1 MSLIPR
7 FDLPRLFP
15 PLNYLSLAL
24 LATLSAQAADPTA
37 DNRRLVEL
45 DKVNV
50 VSTATRS
57 ERLLSEVPIRTEVLR
72 NEDITLR
79 TAIDFSRAIELV
91 NGLRVENNCQNCNT
105 SDVRLLGL
113 DGMYNQLLFDGAPL
127 MSGLG
132 RVYGI
137 EQVPSAFV
145 NRIEVVKGGGSALY
159 GPGAVAGVVN
169 LISEQ
174 PTRNGGF
181 AQTGM
186 EWQRGQPS
194 AFVTGR
200 GDLVSENG
208 YKGLSLVG
216 QWSKN
221 NPIDFDH
228 DGYTEISEKEMKVV
242 GAQGWYAMGENTTLR
257 ANYTFTNEER
267 RGGNRFDLPMWLT
280 GITEAAEVDYHRG
293 GLYLD
298 QIINEDI
305 DFNLGYSFAYIK
317 RWSYYGGLG
326 PIITDPLD
334 PDYHPDPLNPNS
346 PDSNAEK
353 AFRAYGYTQNPLHY
367 LDSQFNIRHGDHALA
382 LGVQY
387 KRETLRDDKRNGDG
401 VTLLRGERE
410 TFTNLGVYVQDEW
423 GINES
428 VDLIFGVRSD
438 KSNLLDDLIFSP
450 RVAVA
455 WKTSEQWTVRGG
467 ISTGF
472 RVPEIF
478 DEDLHVDH
486 INGDQV
492 RNRNADDLKEERAIT
507 FMLGTDWRNNDGN
520 LSWDLTAS
528 YTDIE
533 DTFSLSEIKLDTITG
548 EKYQLR
554 ENSTGSQVLGV
565 ETNLAWQIINTL
577 RLDTGLAWYSS
588 LFDERQ
594 TIYDDTGEVPP
605 GDETIIESRK
615 YLKNPELTGKA
626 QLTWS
631 PIPLIDAFMGIN
643 YTGKMYALN
652 NNTATL
658 NRTDDFWAVDAGG
671 ALHLGP
677 QGPGHWHILFGVRN
691 IFDQRQKD
699 FTTGVERD
707 SDYVYGPRFARSYYA
722 SARYNF

>member
-1 MSLIPR
+1 MFAHPY
-7 FDLPRLFP
+7 FDLRRIFP
-15 PLNYLSLAL
+15 PPNYLTLAL
-24 LATLSAQAADPTA
+24 LAAFSAHSADPET

-79 TAIDFSRAIELV
+79 TALDFSRAIELV

-137 EQVPSAFV
+137 EQVPAAFV

-181 AQTGM
+181 AQTGL
-186 EWQRGQPS
+186 EWQRHQPTS
-194 AFVTGR
+194 FFTGR
-200 GDLVSENG
+200 SDVVSNDG

-228 DGYTEISEKEMKVV
+228 DGFTEISEKEMKVA
-242 GAQGWYAMGENTTLR
+242 GAQGWFALGENTTLR
-257 ANYTFTNEER
+257 ANYVFTNEER
-267 RGGNRFDLPMWLT
+267 RGGDRFDLPVWLT

-293 GLYLD
+293 SLHWD
-298 QIINEDI
+298 QIINEGF
-305 DFNLGYSFAYIK
+305 DFSLGYSFAYIK

-326 PIITDPLD
+326 PIITDPSD
-334 PDYHPDPLNPNS
+334 PDFHPDPFNPNS
-346 PDSNAEK
+346 PDSPAEA
-353 AFRAYGYTQNPLHY
+353 AFKAYGYTQNPLHY
-367 LDSQFNIRHGDHALA
+367 LDSQFNLRRGDHALA
-382 LGVQY
+382 FGVQY
-387 KRETLRDDKRNGDG
+387 KRETLRDDKRNADG
-401 VTLLRGERE
+401 ITLVRGERE
-410 TFTNLGVYVQDEW
+410 SFTNLGFYVQDEW
-423 GINES
+423 AVSNT
-428 VDLIFGVRSD
+428 VDFIFGVRAD

-455 WKTSEQWTVRGG
+455 WKTSEQWTVRSG

-492 RNRNADDLKEERAIT
+492 RNRNADDLKEERAVT
-507 FMLGTDWRNNDGN
+507 FMLGTDWRSSEGD
-520 LSWDLTAS
+520 LSWDITAS

-533 DTFSLSEIKLDTITG
+533 DTFSLSEIKKDAAG

-554 ENSTGSQVLGV
+554 ENASGSQVAGL
-565 ETNLAWQIINTL
+565 ETNLAWQIRTNL
-577 RLDTGLAWYSS
+577 RLDSGLAWYSS
-588 LFDERQ
+588 RFDEAQ
-594 TIYDDTGEVPP
+594 VIYDDTDEAPP
-605 GDETIIESRK
+605 GDETVLASRK
-615 YLKNPELTGKA
+615 YLKNPTLTGQA

-631 PIPLIDAFMGIN
+631 PIPLLDTFVGIN
-643 YTGKMYALN
+643 YTGKMYVLN

-658 NRTDDFWAVDAGG
+658 NHTDDFWVMDVGG

-677 QGPGHWHILFGVRN
+677 PGPGHWHILFGLRN
-691 IFDQRQKD
+691 LFDQRQKD

-707 SDYVYGPRFARSYYA
+707 SDYVYGPRFARSYYV

>member
-1 MSLIPR
+1 MSTTPCCYLR
-7 FDLPRLFP
+7 RLFP
-15 PLNYLSLAL
+15 PATGLSLAL
-24 LATLSAQAADPTA
+24 LSALAASAADPA
-37 DNRRLVEL
+37 PDNRRLVEL

-79 TAIDFSRAIELV
+79 TAMDFSRAIELV

-137 EQVPSAFV
+137 EQVPAAFV

-186 EWQRGQPS
+186 EWQRHQPTS
-194 AFVTGR
+194 FFTGR
-200 GDLVSENG
+200 SDLVSNDG

-228 DGYTEISEKEMKVV
+228 DGYTEISEKEMKVA
-242 GAQGWYAMGENTTLR
+242 GAQGWYALGENTTLR
-257 ANYTFTNEER
+257 ANYTFTNEDR

-298 QIINEDI
+298 QIINEDV
-305 DFNLGYSFAYIK
+305 DFSLGYSFAYIK

-334 PDYHPDPLNPNS
+334 PDYHADPLNPNS
-346 PDSNAEK
+346 ANSPAESSFK
-353 AFRAYGYTQNPLHY
+353 SYGYTQNPLHY
-367 LDSQFNIRHGDHALA
+367 LDSQFNIRQGDHALA
-382 LGVQY
+382 FGVQY
-387 KRETLRDDKRNGDG
+387 KRETLRDDKRDATGFTYD
-401 VTLLRGERE
+401 RGERE
-410 TFTNLGVYVQDEW
+410 RFTNLGIYIQDEW
-423 GINES
+423 GITEA
-428 VDLIFGVRSD
+428 VDLIFGVRGD
-438 KSNLLDDLIFSP
+438 KSNLLDDPVFSP

-455 WKTSEQWTVRGG
+455 WKASEQWTIRSG

-472 RVPEIF
+472 RAPEIF
-478 DEDLHVDH
+478 DEDLHVDT
-486 INGDQV
+486 INGDRV

-507 FMLGTDWRNNDGN
+507 FMLGTDWRNSEGN
-520 LSWDLTAS
+520 LSWDITAS
-528 YTDIE
+528 YTDIK
-533 DTFSLSEIKLDTITG
+533 DTFALSEIKTDLITL

-554 ENSTGSQVLGV
+554 ENSSGSQVAGL
-565 ETNLAWQIINTL
+565 ETNLVWQIMNDL

-588 LFDERQ
+588 SFDQ
-594 TIYDDTGEVPP
+594 AQVIFDDTGEVPP
-605 GDETIIESRK
+605 GDETILETRK
-615 YLKNPELTGKA
+615 YLKNPTLTGQA
-626 QLTWS
+626 QLIWS
-631 PIPLIDAFMGIN
+631 PIPLLDTFVGVN
-643 YTGKMYALN
+643 YTGKMYVLN

-658 NRTDDFWAVDAGG
+658 NHTDDFWVIDVGG

-677 QGPGHWHILFGVRN
+677 QGPGHWHILFGLRN
-691 IFDQRQKD
+691 LFDQRQKD

-707 SDYVYGPRFARSYYA
+707 SDYVYGPRFARSYYV
-722 SARYNF
+722 SARFNF

>member
-1 MSLIPR
+1 MSPIPR

-24 LATLSAQAADPTA
+24 LAALSAQAADPTA

-137 EQVPSAFV
+137 EQVPAAFV

-533 DTFSLSEIKLDTITG
+533 DTFSLSEIKLDSITG

-605 GDETIIESRK
+605 GDETILESRK

-671 ALHLGP
+671 ALHLGA